1 MKKYAKNIAIIVF
14 LIFIAISI
22 YLISSTY
29 MMAPDEYNYSHIP
42 WTSTKLS
49 GFHDIVTS
57 EMSMYQQWTGRI
69 PVHTIIQSMLYLGTW
84 IYQLLNPIIFIVFVL
99 LICNV
104 LSSKWSYFKICLAM
118 FLIVFEVKGLGEKF
132 IWLSGSV
139 NYLWTTTLM
148 LLVMYYYYAF
158 FEKDKKLNIGKS
170 ILLWII
176 SFFAGWSQENVVFA
190 LGSFIIVIGISNFK
204 NFLKMDKKQK
214 FYIITSVLLFGIG
227 AMLLIF
233 APGNFKRLD
242 TNESKIQITNI
253 ITNFKQI
260 GNLIGIYIIS
270 IFGVGFVRLSK
281 EQIDKKDKIW
291 KNQIMILLSICIA
304 LLPMVIIAEFPTRA
318 MLPYETMIIVLTVS
332 NSEYIIENVRRK
344 KIIALASLLI
354 TIAVGYELYANVIIA
369 QKCMKPYKEKVS
381 NEISSAQNSGE
392 KEVILSKF
400 EEGNLIA
407 TKRINFLVDYS
418 PKTIRTNII
427 NTYMTIYYGFDSI
440 EAIGKEE
447 MLVKIYFDEKV
458 PNINYN
464 IINTQNG
471 EIVRQS
477 IIEENDESTNL
488 VTFVMLKSENGLLK
502 IELPQEIKDKVN
514 NVKLCTISEKQ
525 EINQNDII
533 E

>member
-1 MKKYAKNIAIIVF
+1 
-14 LIFIAISI
+14 
-22 YLISSTY
+22 
-29 MMAPDEYNYSHIP
+29 
-42 WTSTKLS
+42 
-49 GFHDIVTS
+49 
-57 EMSMYQQWTGRI
+57 
-69 PVHTIIQSMLYLGTW
+69 
-84 IYQLLNPIIFIVFVL
+84 
-99 LICNV
+99 
-104 LSSKWSYFKICLAM
+104 
-118 FLIVFEVKGLGEKF
+118 
-132 IWLSGSV
+132 
-139 NYLWTTTLM
+139 
-148 LLVMYYYYAF
+148 
-158 FEKDKKLNIGKS
+158 
-170 ILLWII
+170 
-176 SFFAGWSQENVVFA
+176 
-190 LGSFIIVIGISNFK
+190 
-204 NFLKMDKKQK
+204 
-214 FYIITSVLLFGIG
+214 
-227 AMLLIF
+227 
-233 APGNFKRLD
+233 
-242 TNESKIQITNI
+242 
-253 ITNFKQI
+253 
-260 GNLIGIYIIS
+260 
-270 IFGVGFVRLSK
+270 
-281 EQIDKKDKIW
+281 
-291 KNQIMILLSICIA
+291 MILLSICIA

-427 NTYMTIYYGFDSI
+427 NTYMAIYYGFDSI

-488 VTFVMLKSENGLLK
+488 VTFVMLKSEKGLLK

-514 NVKLCTISEKQ
+514 NVKLCTIFEKQ